1 MSVVA
6 AHPNAAVQR
15 FVFES
20 VPWDRFIAMTDALGE
35 QSARVSYNGRQLE
48 IMTTSHRHE
57 RWKKR
62 IGSLIEMLSFTLGLE
77 RVCGGQ
83 MTFRNERALRGL
95 EPDECYWVQNA
106 ETMLPVQDWDALIH
120 PAPDLAIE
128 IDVSPHSVDREEIY
142 AQLGVAEIWRLQN
155 EQLSS
160 WGLTGGR
167 FEPIEFSRAF
177 PFLRVT
183 DLQRFIE
190 PPADTATLREFVEWI
205 RKQGFPNQ
213 RDH

>member
-1 MSVVA
+1 MSVVS

-20 VPWDRFIAMTDALGE
+20 VSWDRFIAMTDALGE
-35 QSARVSYNGRQLE
+35 QSARVSYNGSQLE
-48 IMTTSHRHE
+48 IMTTSLRHQ

-62 IGSLIEMLSFTLGLE
+62 IARLVEMLTLETGMEL
-77 RVCGGQ
+77 VCGGE
-83 MTFRNERALRGL
+83 MTFRNEQALRGL
-95 EPDECYWVQNA
+95 EPDECYWIQNA

-128 IDVSPHSVDREEIY
+128 IDVSPHAVDREEIY
-142 AQLGVAEIWRLQN
+142 AQLGVAEIWRFRD
-155 EQLSS
+155 ERLSA
-160 WGLTGGR
+160 WGLTNGR

-190 PPADTATLREFVEWI
+190 PAGDTATLREFVSWI
-205 RKQGFPNQ
+205 REQGFPSAE
-213 RDH
+213 